1 MVVLQFILETFTKA
15 NEVLSAMGTGQSQ
28 HWFDHSSLSSILSTL
43 AGEWQMVISRSN
55 ELMSKKS
62 DSSQSAGVRFRSS
75 LFLRSSFSL
84 AVALEP
90 VPD

>member
-43 AGEWQMVISRSN
+43 AGE
-55 ELMSKKS
+55 
-62 DSSQSAGVRFRSS
+62 
-75 LFLRSSFSL
+75 
-84 AVALEP
+84 
-90 VPD
+90 